1 MFIHNLKY
9 TLKTLFKNRLLIFW
23 TFAFPIILG
32 VFFNMAFSNIEN
44 DEKLNVFDI
53 AVVDNDEFKNNT
65 IYKEIIEELST
76 GKDKIFNVKYTSLNK
91 SDKLLSD
98 DKIEGY
104 LYFKSDTPDIIIR
117 KSGINQTILKFVI
130 EEVEVRKNILNDALE
145 NQIKK
150 EIENGNY
157 NIDNK
162 EIINNILKRID
173 EEVVNLNNKSNSNLG
188 YMTIEYY
195 TLIAMACM
203 YSAMIGLTAINQSLP
218 NMGCIGKRTSITPT
232 KKSIIVLSKAIGA
245 YLISVLGIALLILFL
260 RFILKVDFGNNI
272 FYVILLALMGSF
284 AGTSMGILI
293 SSTLKVSEGAKVG
306 ITIAVSMFL
315 SVLSGMMG
323 VTLKYVIDKN
333 IPIINL
339 LNPNNMITDGFYTL
353 YYYDSLNRYWNNII
367 SLIIFSL
374 ICLLISLISIRRE
387 KYDSL

>member
-53 AVVDNDEFKNNT
+53 AVVDNYEFKNNT

-76 GKDKIFNVKYTSLNK
+76 GKDKIFNVKYTSLSK

-98 DKIEGY
+98 DKIGGY

>member
-76 GKDKIFNVKYTSLNK
+76 GKDKIFNVKYTSLSK